1 MAPKSGTMLI
11 MKCNHTFA
19 GLKKFQILPESENDV
34 TKVRPAKSPYY
45 PTNRWYFDLLHSNLK
60 QHLMD
65 RRLGA
70 RERHP
75 TPLLRIFF
83 FIFFITILVST
94 LTKRKLC

>member
-1 MAPKSGTMLI
+1 MAPKSGTILI

-19 GLKKFQILPESENDV
+19 GLKKFQILPESENYV
-34 TKVRPAKSPYY
+34 KKVRPANSPYY

-75 TPLLRIFF
+75 TPLLRKKKYFSSLF
-83 FIFFITILVST
+83 LVST
-94 LTKRKLC
+94 LTKRKLY